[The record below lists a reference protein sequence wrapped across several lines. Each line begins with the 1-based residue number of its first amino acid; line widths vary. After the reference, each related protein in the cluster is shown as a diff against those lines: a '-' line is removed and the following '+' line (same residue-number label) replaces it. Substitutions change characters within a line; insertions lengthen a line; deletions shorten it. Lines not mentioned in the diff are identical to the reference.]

1 MSPSS
6 LPASPT
12 HAPPTRLK
20 EPQPLPMR
28 ILIALLFTTA
38 LTLFGIALAPSTT
51 RADDPPTPTVDPC
64 SLPNVACTDGR
75 VQDSFGD

>member
-1 MSPSS
+1 
-6 LPASPT
+6 
-12 HAPPTRLK
+12 
-20 EPQPLPMR
+20 MR

-38 LTLFGIALAPSTT
+38 LTLFGIALAPSPT
-51 RADDPPTPTVDPC
+51 RADDPTPTPTVDPC